1 MTLPSR
7 QRRAIAA
14 RMQAEWLAAVSDRA
28 VEINPAVA
36 GKLDWST
43 AHHLYNQG
51 TKIEDAAARLAEI
64 GPVDRR
70 F

>member
-7 QRRAIAA
+7 QRRAIAGRA
-14 RMQAEWLAAVSDRA
+14 LGQWLAAVSDRA
-28 VEINPAVA
+28 VEINPAAA

-51 TKIEDAAARLAEI
+51 TKIEDAAARLAEV